1 MNKDLTQKRSIITIV
16 QLLTYTS
23 TKKGFNQYTENADEQ
38 CFRWWLLY
46 HKSNEPHHDNRLS
59 VLMKMQYKHINAGLS
74 STVNYETR
82 SMFAD
87 MNNVY
92 HVVTVIVAKRNCNS
106 WKTEKVI
113 E

>member
-1 MNKDLTQKRSIITIV
+1 MN
-16 QLLTYTS
+16 
-23 TKKGFNQYTENADEQ
+23 
-38 CFRWWLLY
+38 
-46 HKSNEPHHDNRLS
+46 
-59 VLMKMQYKHINAGLS
+59 MQYKHINAGLS